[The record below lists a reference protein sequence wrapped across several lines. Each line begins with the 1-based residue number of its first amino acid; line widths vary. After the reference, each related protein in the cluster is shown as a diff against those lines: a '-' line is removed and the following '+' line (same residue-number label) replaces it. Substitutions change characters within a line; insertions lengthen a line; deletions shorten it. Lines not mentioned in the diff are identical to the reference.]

1 MKWQRWL
8 GIVLGVACWP
18 RLAQAELGA
27 DVQALSAA
35 RSAYGRVLRLK
46 PRLLEHGDRL
56 PFSIAPELL
65 NAKDSS
71 CATVSILGVPESHFL
86 IHFSQFDP
94 GAPSTAF
101 AEASAAGAAE
111 ITRCGSSKPYLAGMV
126 VEMRS
131 PRGVLETLLSIAPA
145 FVPKLTEVLPARD
158 PGAELALGDPGERP
172 ALPPLSQR
180 VQRLAARARREGA
193 QSFER
198 DTLQAGEDGSG
209 AAPITLSPGCHELTL
224 LGEAAPAAGSPA
236 VDLDLE
242 LADPD
247 SNTRL
252 ALDRADDADATV
264 SFCTGETAALQLRFV
279 GASPHLVLT
288 LTQARWDL
296 PPGLPGSWSADA
308 RGRLAS
314 VARHL
319 HSPLLSKPLYESL
332 GVQGTTS
339 LPFEVEPDACYTAF
353 LIPVRGA
360 AARLS
365 LFALAHAP
373 AELARGA
380 ADSDGTG
387 VSFCAHGAKRATLE
401 VGAEGANVAW
411 LLAVWETGRAPLGQG
426 AR

>member
-8 GIVLGVACWP
+8 GITLGLAGWP
-18 RLAQAELGA
+18 TLARAELGA
-27 DVQALSAA
+27 DVQALTAA
-35 RSAYGRVLRLK
+35 RASFGRVVRLK

-65 NAKDSS
+65 DGKDSS
-71 CATVSILGVPESHFL
+71 CVTVSILGVPESHFL

-111 ITRCGSSKPYLAGMV
+111 LTRCGSSKPFLAGMV

-145 FVPKLTEVLPARD
+145 GVPKLTEVLPARE
-158 PGAELALGDPGERP
+158 PGTELALGDPGERP

-180 VQRLAARARREGA
+180 VQRLSVRARREGA

-198 DTLQAGEDGSG
+198 DTLQASEDGSG

-224 LGEAAPAAGSPA
+224 LGEATPAAGSA
-236 VDLDLE
+236 AIDLDLE

-247 SNTRL
+247 SNARL
-252 ALDRADDADATV
+252 AIDRAEDADATV
-264 SFCTGETAALQLRFV
+264 SYCTGETAALQLRFV
-279 GASPHLVLT
+279 GATPHAALT

-296 PPGLPGSWSADA
+296 PAGLPSSWGSDV
-308 RGRLAS
+308 RGRIAS
-314 VARHL
+314 VARSL
-319 HSPLLSKPLYESL
+319 RLPLATKPLYESL

-339 LPFEVEPDACYTAF
+339 LPLEVEPDACYTAL
-353 LIPVRGA
+353 LIPVRGE

-373 AELARGA
+373 GEAARA
-380 ADSDGTG
+380 ASDNDGTG
-387 VSFCAHGAKRATLE
+387 VSFCARGARRATLE
-401 VGAEGANVAW
+401 VGGEGASLAW
-411 LLAVWETGRAPLGQG
+411 LLAIWETGRAPLGQG